1 MLDHSGNL
9 LYKEH
14 CFCLN
19 LIKVHPEH
27 ETGVIKLLIEI
38 NIILE
43 WIRSHGTMIWML
55 STLSLVTFVGT
66 LIVIPFLVARIPA
79 DYFVRKQ
86 DNRRHHYIKRPNL
99 RRLYLIFK
107 NLVGIIFILAGMAML
122 FLPGQGIITIF
133 IGIMLMNFPGKRIM
147 TLRIV
152 RKEKVFRAINWMR
165 AKVQQPPLQLPVTK
179 QIQGFKPV
187 MVDPTEEEQ

>member
-1 MLDHSGNL
+1 MLTVAVFMLDHSVNL
-9 LYKEH
+9 IYKEH

-19 LIKVHPEH
+19 RIKLHHEH
-27 ETGVIKLLIEI
+27 ETGEIKLLIEI

-43 WIRSHGTMIWML
+43 WIRSHSTMIWVL

-66 LIVIPFLVARIPA
+66 LIMIPFFVARIPA

-86 DNRRHHYIKRPNL
+86 NNPGHHYITRSNL
-99 RRLYLIFK
+99 RCFYLVFK
-107 NLVGIIFILAGMAML
+107 NLVGIVFILAGMAML
-122 FLPGQGIITIF
+122 FLPGQGIVTIF
-133 IGIMLMNFPGKRIM
+133 IGIMLMNFPGKRIL

-179 QIQGFKPV
+179 
-187 MVDPTEEEQ
+187 